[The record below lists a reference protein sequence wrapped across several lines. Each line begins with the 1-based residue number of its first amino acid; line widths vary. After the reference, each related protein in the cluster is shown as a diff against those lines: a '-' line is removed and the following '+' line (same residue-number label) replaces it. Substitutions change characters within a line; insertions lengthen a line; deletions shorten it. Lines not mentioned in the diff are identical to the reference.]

1 MIGAD
6 RRSGALAFH
15 FLVAG
20 LVCVTW
26 LGACRP
32 ASEAPAAEPPTPPSG
47 EVHLEPNDPKLAYI
61 TVDTV
66 APRTEKVVAVLPAQL
81 VVNEDHTVRI
91 ASPVTGRVHTLDVE
105 LGQRVQRGEAL
116 MHIASSEVGQ
126 AESDLLK
133 AQAALAQTSAALN
146 RAGDLYQN
154 KVIALKDLQQAESD
168 EAQARAERD
177 RAAARVNLLG
187 AATGE
192 VRQEFVLRS
201 PIDGEVVERNVNAG
215 AEVRSDNGQTLVTIS
230 SLDTLWLTANAYQ
243 RDLAAAR
250 KGDRLA
256 FTTDAAPG
264 RRYLARVQYI
274 GSVLDPQTRTATIRA
289 VLPNPGHALR
299 TQVFGDARL
308 LSPDSARVPV
318 APVDALVTHGNET
331 VVYVE
336 AGPGRFVRRPV
347 TVGEDDGQSAA
358 ILSGLRIGERVVTR
372 GSLLLDS
379 EASGN
384 R

>member
-1 MIGAD
+1 MIGPD
-6 RRSGALAFH
+6 RRSGALALEFI
-15 FLVAG
+15 VASLLSG
-20 LVCVTW
+20 TW
-26 LGACRP
+26 LGACR
-32 ASEAPAAEPPTPPSG
+32 AAGEAPVAEPPTPPPG
-47 EVHLEPNDPKLAYI
+47 EVRLEPNDPKLAYI

-91 ASPVTGRVHTLDVE
+91 ASPVTGRVRTLGVE
-105 LGQRVQRGEAL
+105 LGQRVQRGQAL
-116 MHIASSEVGQ
+116 MHIASSDVGQ

-133 AQAALAQTSAALN
+133 AQAALAQASATLN
-146 RAGDLYQN
+146 RARDLYQN
-154 KVIALKDLQQAESD
+154 KVVALKDLQQAESD

-187 AATGE
+187 ASTGE

-215 AEVRSDNGQTLVTIS
+215 AEVRSDNAQTLVTIS

-243 RDLAAAR
+243 RDLAAAK

-264 RRYLARVQYI
+264 RRYLARVQYV

-289 VLPNPGHALR
+289 VLPNPDHALR

-308 LSPDSARVPV
+308 LAPDSARVPV
-318 APVDALVTHGNET
+318 APVEALVTHGSET

-336 AGPGRFVRRPV
+336 AGPGHFVRRPV

-358 ILSGLRIGERVVTR
+358 ILSGLRIGERIVTR